1 MDFATIHEIRSRFYI
16 KHQTPEAIADTIDY
30 SALLEEFKA
39 LGIVFDDRGN
49 LSWHGQKIGVLN
61 KSYAVSLLRK
71 MMVRIIISQFMASER
86 LEVFDLIEQLQVVM
100 TVMKISPEI
109 LAIDTDLHTLISQLV
124 HQTFMFSKVDSKTIR
139 LEYAG
144 QILGEFVNPYS
155 SQATLADTEY
165 EAVVQILN
173 LLITPFMLK
182 NYQPHDDVQLSE
194 DNEWWMIFL
203 NLLEKI
209 ADVLRI
215 DLNEFRGLG

>member
-194 DNEWWMIFL
+194 DNE
-203 NLLEKI
+203 
-209 ADVLRI
+209 
-215 DLNEFRGLG
+215 

>member
-86 LEVFDLIEQLQVVM
+86 LEVFDPIEQLQVVM

-109 LAIDTDLHTLISQLV
+109 LAMDTDLHTLISQLV
-124 HQTFMFSKVDSKTIR
+124 HHTFMFSEVDSKTIR

-155 SQATLADTEY
+155 SQVTLADTEY

-182 NYQPHDDVQLSE
+182 NFQLNDDVRLSE
-194 DNEWWMIFL
+194 DDE
-203 NLLEKI
+203 
-209 ADVLRI
+209 
-215 DLNEFRGLG
+215 

>member
-86 LEVFDLIEQLQVVM
+86 LEVFDPIEHLQVVM

-109 LAIDTDLHTLISQLV
+109 LAMDTDLHTLISQLV
-124 HQTFMFSKVDSKTIR
+124 HHTFMFSEVDSKTIR

-155 SQATLADTEY
+155 SQVTLADTEY

-182 NYQPHDDVQLSE
+182 NFQPNDDVRLSE
-194 DNEWWMIFL
+194 DDE
-203 NLLEKI
+203 
-209 ADVLRI
+209 
-215 DLNEFRGLG
+215 

>member
-86 LEVFDLIEQLQVVM
+86 LEVFDPIEQLQVVM

-109 LAIDTDLHTLISQLV
+109 LAMDTDLHTLISQLV

-194 DNEWWMIFL
+194 DNE
-203 NLLEKI
+203 
-209 ADVLRI
+209 
-215 DLNEFRGLG
+215 

>member
-16 KHQTPEAIADTIDY
+16 KHQTPEAIAATIDY

-39 LGIVFDDRGN
+39 LGIVFDDRGG
-49 LSWHGQKIGVLN
+49 LSWHSKKIGVLN

-71 MMVRIIISQFMASER
+71 MMVRIIISKFMASDC
-86 LEVFDLIEQLQVVM
+86 LEDFDPIEQLQVVM

-109 LAIDTDLHTLISQLV
+109 LAMDTDLHTLISQLV
-124 HQTFMFSKVDSKTIR
+124 HHTFMFSEVDSKTIR
-139 LEYAG
+139 REYAG

-155 SQATLADTEY
+155 SQVTLADTEY

-182 NYQPHDDVQLSE
+182 NFQPNDDVRLSE
-194 DNEWWMIFL
+194 DDE
-203 NLLEKI
+203 
-209 ADVLRI
+209 
-215 DLNEFRGLG
+215 

>member
-71 MMVRIIISQFMASER
+71 IMVRIIISQFMASER
-86 LEVFDLIEQLQVVM
+86 LEVFDPIEQLQVVM

-109 LAIDTDLHTLISQLV
+109 LAMDTDLHTLISQLV
-124 HQTFMFSKVDSKTIR
+124 HHTFMFSEVDSKTIR

-155 SQATLADTEY
+155 SQVTLADTEY

-182 NYQPHDDVQLSE
+182 NFQPNDDVRLSE
-194 DNEWWMIFL
+194 DDE
-203 NLLEKI
+203 
-209 ADVLRI
+209 
-215 DLNEFRGLG
+215 

>member
-86 LEVFDLIEQLQVVM
+86 LEVFDPIEQLQVVM

-155 SQATLADTEY
+155 SQVTLADTEY

-182 NYQPHDDVQLSE
+182 NFQPNDDVRLSE
-194 DNEWWMIFL
+194 DDE
-203 NLLEKI
+203 
-209 ADVLRI
+209 
-215 DLNEFRGLG
+215 

>member
-86 LEVFDLIEQLQVVM
+86 LEVFDPIEQLQVVM

-194 DNEWWMIFL
+194 DNE
-203 NLLEKI
+203 
-209 ADVLRI
+209 
-215 DLNEFRGLG
+215 

>member
-86 LEVFDLIEQLQVVM
+86 LEVFDPIEQLQVVM

-144 QILGEFVNPYS
+144 QILGEFINPYS

-194 DNEWWMIFL
+194 DNE
-203 NLLEKI
+203 
-209 ADVLRI
+209 
-215 DLNEFRGLG
+215 

>member
-1 MDFATIHEIRSRFYI
+1 MSFETIHEIRSRFYI
-16 KHQTPEAIADTIDY
+16 KHEAPEAIADTIDY

-71 MMVRIIISQFMASER
+71 MMVRIIISQFMVSER
-86 LEVFDLIEQLQVVM
+86 LEVFDPIEQLQVVM

-109 LAIDTDLHTLISQLV
+109 LAIDTDFHTLISQLV

-165 EAVVQILN
+165 ETVVQILN

-182 NYQPHDDVQLSE
+182 NYQPYDDVQLSE
-194 DNEWWMIFL
+194 DDE
-203 NLLEKI
+203 
-209 ADVLRI
+209 
-215 DLNEFRGLG
+215 

>member
-86 LEVFDLIEQLQVVM
+86 LEVFDPIEQLQVVM

-109 LAIDTDLHTLISQLV
+109 LAMDTDLHTLISQLV
-124 HQTFMFSKVDSKTIR
+124 HHTFMFSEVDSKTIR

-155 SQATLADTEY
+155 SQVTLADTEY

-182 NYQPHDDVQLSE
+182 NFQPNDDVRLSE
-194 DNEWWMIFL
+194 DDE
-203 NLLEKI
+203 
-209 ADVLRI
+209 
-215 DLNEFRGLG
+215 

>member
-1 MDFATIHEIRSRFYI
+1 MDFATIHEIRSRFSI

-86 LEVFDLIEQLQVVM
+86 LEVFDPIEHLQVVM

-109 LAIDTDLHTLISQLV
+109 LAMDTDLHTLISQLV
-124 HQTFMFSKVDSKTIR
+124 HHTFMFSEVDSKTIR

-155 SQATLADTEY
+155 SQVTLADTEY

-182 NYQPHDDVQLSE
+182 NFQPNDDVRLSE
-194 DNEWWMIFL
+194 DDE
-203 NLLEKI
+203 
-209 ADVLRI
+209 
-215 DLNEFRGLG
+215 

>member
-1 MDFATIHEIRSRFYI
+1 MSFETIHEIRSRFYI
-16 KHQTPEAIADTIDY
+16 KHEAPEAIADAIDY

-86 LEVFDLIEQLQVVM
+86 LEVFDPIEQLQVVM

-109 LAIDTDLHTLISQLV
+109 LAIDTDFHTLISQLV
-124 HQTFMFSKVDSKTIR
+124 HQTFMFSKVDSKIIR

-165 EAVVQILN
+165 ETVVQILN

-182 NYQPHDDVQLSE
+182 NYQSYDDVQLSE
-194 DNEWWMIFL
+194 DDE
-203 NLLEKI
+203 
-209 ADVLRI
+209 
-215 DLNEFRGLG
+215 

>member
-86 LEVFDLIEQLQVVM
+86 LEVFDPIEQLQVVM

-182 NYQPHDDVQLSE
+182 NFQPNDDVRLSE
-194 DNEWWMIFL
+194 DDE
-203 NLLEKI
+203 
-209 ADVLRI
+209 
-215 DLNEFRGLG
+215 

>member
-86 LEVFDLIEQLQVVM
+86 LEVFDPIEQLQVVM

-109 LAIDTDLHTLISQLV
+109 LAIDTDLHTLMTFFDLSADVNFHLV
-124 HQTFMFSKVDSKTIR
+124 KSRVRQSITGV
-139 LEYAG
+139 
-144 QILGEFVNPYS
+144 PS
-155 SQATLADTEY
+155 SQPRTADLQTC
-165 EAVVQILN
+165 
-173 LLITPFMLK
+173 
-182 NYQPHDDVQLSE
+182 
-194 DNEWWMIFL
+194 DNGHWQ
-203 NLLEKI
+203 
-209 ADVLRI
+209 
-215 DLNEFRGLG
+215 

>member
-86 LEVFDLIEQLQVVM
+86 LEVFDPIEQLQVVM

-144 QILGEFVNPYS
+144 QILGEFINPYS

-182 NYQPHDDVQLSE
+182 NFQPNDDVRLSE
-194 DNEWWMIFL
+194 DDE
-203 NLLEKI
+203 
-209 ADVLRI
+209 
-215 DLNEFRGLG
+215 